1 MLYYVIYQVSFVKYM
16 HYYLNICAS
25 YRYILMSY
33 NSKKRVLSSLHYLTF
48 WIPFRLPSSQNG
60 IKYVFTVSNSRG
72 LFFIISMTTFSV
84 LVISSH
90 RQILNVIRN
99 PPNVHSK
106 IHLTILKEPSPSL
119 LQVYS
124 LNCIIVPTKTIL
136 WFHWNF
142 KFMDTSGLS
151 ESIVLL
157 LPLYAYPPLRTRVT
171 HPVLGPLVSV
181 NALALNEHIL
191 AHIFVENIY
200 INF

>member
-106 IHLTILKEPSPSL
+106 IHLTQLSL
-119 LQVYS
+119 RNHHL
-124 LNCIIVPTKTIL
+124 
-136 WFHWNF
+136 
-142 KFMDTSGLS
+142 LS
-151 ESIVLL
+151 SKSTHSIV
-157 LPLYAYPPLRTRVT
+157 
-171 HPVLGPLVSV
+171 
-181 NALALNEHIL
+181 
-191 AHIFVENIY
+191 
-200 INF
+200 